1 MCPNLRFLSCCHNMK
16 NTLKRIHRWL
26 GLATGL
32 PVFVIAITGCL
43 YAFQAEIQDLTQPY
57 RFVQTEDKSPLL
69 PSKLREIALAQLPGK
84 ELHSIKYHRHG
95 RAAEAIFYHYEPTY
109 YYILYLNPY
118 SGEVLQ
124 LRNMEKGFF
133 PFILR
138 GHFYLWLPPAI
149 GQPVVASITLLFIA
163 LLLSGLAVWL
173 PKNARAIAQKMKF
186 HWKDRSSWKR
196 KNYDLHTL
204 AGVYTLL
211 IALVFALTGLV
222 WGFSWFA
229 DGLHKV
235 LGGTKPLEY
244 QEPVASRCDR
254 CAPQAMDA
262 LYLRLIGE
270 SPWSSIEVHPPA
282 GPQSPVA
289 ISINSEAGTYWKTD
303 YRYFDPQ
310 SLAELPTDN
319 LYGRLADAGTA
330 DKLLRMNYDLHTG
343 AVWGLGG
350 KIFMFLMSL
359 LIASLPVTGF
369 AYWYGRRVKKAWRP
383 GRAGARLLPSL
394 EDAAPRP

>member
-1 MCPNLRFLSCCHNMK
+1 
-16 NTLKRIHRWL
+16 
-26 GLATGL
+26 
-32 PVFVIAITGCL
+32 
-43 YAFQAEIQDLTQPY
+43 
-57 RFVQTEDKSPLL
+57 
-69 PSKLREIALAQLPGK
+69 
-84 ELHSIKYHRHG
+84 
-95 RAAEAIFYHYEPTY
+95 
-109 YYILYLNPY
+109 
-118 SGEVLQ
+118 
-124 LRNMEKGFF
+124 
-133 PFILR
+133 
-138 GHFYLWLPPAI
+138 
-149 GQPVVASITLLFIA
+149 
-163 LLLSGLAVWL
+163 
-173 PKNARAIAQKMKF
+173 
-186 HWKDRSSWKR
+186 
-196 KNYDLHTL
+196 
-204 AGVYTLL
+204 
-211 IALVFALTGLV
+211 
-222 WGFSWFA
+222 
-229 DGLHKV
+229 
-235 LGGTKPLEY
+235 
-244 QEPVASRCDR
+244 
-254 CAPQAMDA
+254 MDA

-383 GRAGARLLPSL
+383 GRAGARLLPSP
-394 EDAAPRP
+394 EDTAPVPDGRAVYSRRPLLRRHGAPSPTGGPAGCQYHSVFQKIHRTTGTHSPAPRSACARARG